1 MKVIYTDK
9 FTSVSRVQ
17 EVSLKDM
24 ESIARN
30 VNQIQNPLVSILR
43 KDDIHIK
50 LDMGLKVETFSFT
63 YQKAIAKGQY
73 IQPNGMCF
81 AKDYF
86 DIRYNKNLAFNQ
98 NNELGLQ
105 VLTECFDG
113 TLVWI
118 NIDEHWLTKKVENIP
133 TFSD

>member
-9 FTSVSRVQ
+9 FTGVSRVQ
-17 EVSLKDM
+17 EVSLRDM
-24 ESIARN
+24 DLIARN
-30 VNQIQNPLVSILR
+30 VNQMQKPLTNLLR

-50 LDMGLKVETFSFT
+50 LDMGLNVDTLSYT
-63 YQKAIAKGQY
+63 YKKAIVNGKY
-73 IQPNGMCF
+73 IQPGGMCF
-81 AKDYF
+81 AKEYF

-118 NIDEHWLTKKVENIP
+118 NIEEHWLTKKVENIS